1 MKAKIKDPYINYGK
15 PYERFF
21 YKTKL
26 INIFM
31 SINHFLL
38 DIGVSDKQN
47 KKIVEIGGGPKAH
60 IEFFSKKQVKF
71 VDSYIII
78 DDKKYRNN
86 ISILKKN
93 MQMLSLNLLTLII
106 TLK

>member
-1 MKAKIKDPYINYGK
+1 MKAKIKDPYINFGK

-38 DIGVSDKQN
+38 DIGVNNNQN
-47 KKIVEIGGGPKAH
+47 KKIVEIGGGPKH
-60 IEFFSKKQVKF
+60 ILNFFQKVK
-71 VDSYIII
+71 
-78 DDKKYRNN
+78 
-86 ISILKKN
+86 
-93 MQMLSLNLLTLII
+93 LSLLIV
-106 TLK
+106 T

>member
-1 MKAKIKDPYINYGK
+1 MKAKIKDPYINFGK

-38 DIGVSDKQN
+38 DIGVNNNQN

-60 IEFFSKKQVKF
+60 IEFFSKRQVKL

-78 DDKKYRNN
+78 DDKKYKNN

-93 MQMLSLNLLTLII
+93 M
-106 TLK
+106 